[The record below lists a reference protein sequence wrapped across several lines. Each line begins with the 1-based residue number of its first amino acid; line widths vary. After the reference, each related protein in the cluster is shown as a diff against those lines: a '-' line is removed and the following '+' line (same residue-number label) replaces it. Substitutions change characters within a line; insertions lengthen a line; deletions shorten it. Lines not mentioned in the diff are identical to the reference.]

1 MRTQQA
7 LLVKR
12 DEIKEELR
20 ENDFPDEIEHKLE
33 AQAEIL
39 NWVIEG
45 DVLPDEYLIE
55 GRLKMSGEF
64 FEKVI
69 LAGVDAAGTPFPA
82 AEVEEK
88 GAYFLARRPTPQELH
103 DQKQKK

>member
-1 MRTQQA
+1 MRTQEA
-7 LLVKR
+7 LIIKR
-12 DEIKEELR
+12 DEMREELR
-20 ENDFPDEIEHKLE
+20 NNDFPQEIENKLE

-69 LAGVDAAGTPFPA
+69 LAGVDSAGTPFPA
-82 AEVEEK
+82 ATVEEE
-88 GAYFLARRPTPQELH
+88 GQYFLARRPTPEEL
-103 DQKQKK
+103 DKQRKM